1 MFSIE
6 EGKIMCKDDK
16 SKIAEMLRAI
26 DKKKLDPQY
35 SDPVD
40 RLYQKGL
47 EDAMQII
54 MRLRG

>member
-1 MFSIE
+1 
-6 EGKIMCKDDK
+6 MCKDDK